1 MSRPAWL
8 NLTRAL
14 ADTGVFV
21 LWNRGDLQA
30 RLFLRN
36 PNVEIYYS
44 KVTRKELLR
53 RPINNAE
60 RRRIVRVLEAF
71 RLINPEASIAAG
83 YSDLLTRYSYLRDHL
98 ADTLIAASAWT
109 KHLLLLTT
117 NVRPTNVR
125 HFEAIQEI
133 QVVRF

>member
-14 ADTGVFV
+14 ADTGVFI
-21 LWNRGDLQA
+21 LWHRGYSQA

-53 RPINNAE
+53 PPISDSE
-60 RRRIVRVLEAF
+60 RQRITKLLQNF
-71 RLINPEASIAAG
+71 RLINPDASIAAA
-83 YSDLLTRYSYLRDHL
+83 YSDLLTRYPYLRDHL
-98 ADTLIAASAWT
+98 ADALIAASAWT
-109 KHLLLLTT
+109 KNLPVVT
-117 NVRPTNVR
+117 TNVR
-125 HFEAIQEI
+125 HFEPIQEI
-133 QVVRF
+133 QVIPF

>member
-14 ADTGVFV
+14 ADTGVFI
-21 LWNRGDLQA
+21 LWHRGDSQA

-53 RPINNAE
+53 PPINNAE
-60 RRRIVRVLEAF
+60 RRRIGRLLEAF
-71 RLINPEASIAAG
+71 RLINPDASIAAA
-83 YSDLLTRYSYLRDHL
+83 YSDLLTRYPYLQDHL

-109 KHLLLLTT
+109 KSLPVVT
-117 NVRPTNVR
+117 TNVR
-125 HFEAIQEI
+125 HFEPIQEI
-133 QVVRF
+133 QVIPF